1 MAYLWPMATFCASSD
16 EREIETFVSIPMDN
30 KHPYT
35 AIRADIEHAAYA
47 AHRDQGREYLASM
60 YAQWAAEESALARA
74 LMRIEGD
81 AA

>member
-1 MAYLWPMATFCASSD
+1 MKMTGK
-16 EREIETFVSIPMDN
+16 TNMGN
-30 KHPYT
+30 KLPYT
-35 AIRADIEHAAYA
+35 TIRADIEHAAYA

>member
-1 MAYLWPMATFCASSD
+1 MSD
-16 EREIETFVSIPMDN
+16 KI
-30 KHPYT
+30 
-35 AIRADIEHAAYA
+35 AYA
-47 AHRDQGREYLASM
+47 SPCGRGGSMTHEEAVRKLAIQRQKLAAIYHSEFCSKREEGSELASM